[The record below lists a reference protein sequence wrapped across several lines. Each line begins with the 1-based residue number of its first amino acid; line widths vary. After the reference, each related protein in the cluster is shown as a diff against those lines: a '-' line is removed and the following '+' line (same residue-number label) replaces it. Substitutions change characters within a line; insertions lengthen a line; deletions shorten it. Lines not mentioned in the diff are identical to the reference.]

1 MEKICYQKAFFL
13 SFLHFL
19 FDTATKITQNN
30 VPNISKIKVW
40 FYWHNEVM
48 WRH

>member
-1 MEKICYQKAFFL
+1 MEKMCYQKAFFV

-30 VPNISKIKVW
+30 VPIFPKSRYDFIDT
-40 FYWHNEVM
+40 M
-48 WRH
+48 R